1 MAKNVPND
9 PKFGQQTHVW
19 SPGSI
24 RTLNRSPEPFGLDR
38 FFIRTLISPFGDN
51 IYTPLK
57 EISFNLSL
65 SPSSNP
71 YGGSVK
77 KRFPLES

>member
-1 MAKNVPND
+1 MIIGFLLSELATYKV
-9 PKFGQQTHVW
+9 F
-19 SPGSI
+19 SSFEI
-24 RTLNRSPEPFGLDR
+24 LIPFGLDR